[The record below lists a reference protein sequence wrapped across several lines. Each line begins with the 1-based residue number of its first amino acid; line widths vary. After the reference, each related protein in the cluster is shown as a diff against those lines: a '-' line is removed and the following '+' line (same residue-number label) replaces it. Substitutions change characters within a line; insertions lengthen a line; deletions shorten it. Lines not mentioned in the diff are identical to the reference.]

1 MNLFI
6 LAIVMAACFGVSSI
20 MMFAAPLFSSEHDL
34 MWAVQ
39 LFNYSSTARA
49 IGQAFIILGF
59 FALILFA
66 IWLISFLANIKN
78 KETYFKSKKYLVFT
92 LLTSILAIGPIIITF
107 LFIGRVDGLYV
118 RPSFLLYIYLIL
130 MVAGIVLGIISSIIK
145 STNVKYKSEKVVVE
159 KAVMPKATKQY
170 NVEVLASIDPSV
182 KLTAQ
187 TPITAVSNTGIGL
200 WTSICNA
207 LCAIFG
213 KKSKAYN
220 KKLEKIKNDAIN
232 QLLNQAEYLNADAI
246 VNITFALS
254 NLTVIASATAIKY
267 K

>member
-39 LFNYSSTARA
+39 LFNHSSTARA
-49 IGQAFIILGF
+49 LGQAFIILGF

-66 IWLISFLANIKN
+66 IWLILFLANIKN
-78 KETYFKSKKYLVFT
+78 KETYFKSKKYFVFT
-92 LLTSILAIGPIIITF
+92 LFTSILAVGPIIIP
-107 LFIGRVDGLYV
+107 FIFIAGPGINV

-130 MVAGIVLGIISSIIK
+130 MVTGIVLGIISSIIK